1 LAKMLSLADVNIFE
15 APEVRPYKTDPQ
27 ILAVT
32 NLMTAYQRN
41 DIREFER
48 ILNTNRKS
56 IMDDGFVRNYVEDL
70 LKNIRT
76 QVLVKLL
83 KPYTRIRLPFISQ
96 ELMIPEKDVEALLV
110 SLILD
115 NKISGRIDQVNQMLL
130 LRADKSADVMIE
142 KYEAMSKWRKE
153 LASLQKTLAGGIQ

>member
-1 LAKMLSLADVNIFE
+1 
-15 APEVRPYKTDPQ
+15 
-27 ILAVT
+27 
-32 NLMTAYQRN
+32 
-41 DIREFER
+41 
-48 ILNTNRKS
+48 LNTNRKS